1 MCSVYKVL
9 YINKMHQ
16 NNPLNSM
23 TIIIGLHKLHYF
35 NMIGKMNK
43 HLFSDLYIAIPL
55 IVIGGIKR

>member
-23 TIIIGLHKLHYF
+23 TIIIGLHKLHEF
-35 NMIGKMNK
+35 NHAVGVIKFI
-43 HLFSDLYIAIPL
+43 LFQYDR
-55 IVIGGIKR
+55 KNE